1 VAKVS
6 PWLTSRGSIGDWVTD
21 TQTEAGNRVSL
32 SKQDPGFV
40 SHPLMMNQPLAMGV
54 GLQRP
59 ATPRSSRLA
68 LEDPSVGGSF
78 SAADYDDINEVGFQR
93 PTPEMESEL
102 PLHDITGLSLWD
114 LLATEDL
121 APICTQDG
129 RELGM
134 A

>member
-1 VAKVS
+1 
-6 PWLTSRGSIGDWVTD
+6 
-21 TQTEAGNRVSL
+21 
-32 SKQDPGFV
+32 
-40 SHPLMMNQPLAMGV
+40 
-54 GLQRP
+54 
-59 ATPRSSRLA
+59 LA